1 MDRHFDIA
9 DEAGVPL
16 ADRPNEL
23 IFVVPQPLA
32 FGSYARPRVRQ
43 RGKVSY
49 ASVCLTEMPSI
60 AMILPACMALTL
72 DNSKRIMVIYP
83 SFSMGEQA

>member
-23 IFVVPQPLA
+23 IFVVPHPLA
-32 FGSYARPRVRQ
+32 FGSYARPRARQ
-43 RGKVSY
+43 REEVRD
-49 ASVCLTEMPSI
+49 ASICLTEMLSI

-72 DNSKRIMVIYP
+72 DNSKRMMVIYP